1 MRVSLRAV
9 HEGYIS
15 IDELLNAFIGS
26 ANSPCRPT
34 VDQWA
39 EQWHGIVNEMDDMRL
54 DLKQYEQDKQLIDS
68 VLNRDRYALSH
79 SPEYR
84 EAYNPHYRI
93 VRRDIFEQE
102 ILPRLP

>member
-1 MRVSLRAV
+1 MK
-9 HEGYIS
+9 
-15 IDELLNAFIGS
+15 
-26 ANSPCRPT
+26 
-34 VDQWA
+34 
-39 EQWHGIVNEMDDMRL
+39 L